1 MAGKTELNKVATSW
15 NFRNN
20 TSLSAA
26 YDNVHFQNSIA
37 FVDALIKANKDYQ
50 TLYYPNRNHGIAG
63 DNTRLHLYRQ
73 MTNFVLQNL

>member
-1 MAGKTELNKVATSW
+1 MRPYGGE
-15 NFRNN
+15 
-20 TSLSAA
+20 
-26 YDNVHFQNSIA
+26 NVYFQNSIV

-63 DNTRLHLYRQ
+63 GNTRLHLYRQ